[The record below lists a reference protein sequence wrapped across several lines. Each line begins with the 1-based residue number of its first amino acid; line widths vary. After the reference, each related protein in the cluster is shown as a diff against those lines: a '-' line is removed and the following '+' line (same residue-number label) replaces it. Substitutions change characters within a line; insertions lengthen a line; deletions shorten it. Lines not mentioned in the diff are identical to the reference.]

1 VVLAAALVAASATAV
16 DLAVTR
22 SGTADTAA
30 HGPAPALAA
39 KADPP
44 SDSAALAAATASRQQ
59 AAAWI
64 AAQAGRS
71 IIVSC
76 DPLMCAALQQRGFP
90 AANLSPLG
98 AGTTDPLGSGLVVS
112 TAAVR
117 AELGSRLAS
126 VYAPVVLASFGTG
139 AAEVQVRAIA
149 VGGAAAYMA
158 AENADLHAREA
169 AGQQLVHNS
178 NLYGPPAARAQ
189 LASGRVDSRLLITL
203 AALTH
208 RYAVHVRG
216 FGDSGPGAA
225 AMAPLRS
232 MTITVPGS
240 AYLSQ
245 VRAFLRA
252 QRAPLL
258 ALTTVSRA
266 GKVTVLTIE
275 FTAPSPPGLLS
286 QN

>member
-30 HGPAPALAA
+30 RGPAPALA
-39 KADPP
+39 KADPA
-44 SDSAALAAATASRQQ
+44 SGSAALAAATASRQQ

-71 IIVSC
+71 VIVSC

-126 VYAPVVLASFGTG
+126 VYAPVVLASFGAG
-139 AAEVQVRAIA
+139 AAQVQVRAIA
-149 VGGAAAYMA
+149 VGGAAAYMS

-169 AGQQLVHNS
+169 AGKQLVHNS
-178 NLYGPPAARAQ
+178 NLYGPPAARVELGA
-189 LASGRVDSRLLITL
+189 GRVDSRLLITL

-208 RYAVHVRG
+208 RYAVHVRS

-240 AYLSQ
+240 NYLSQ
-245 VRAFLRA
+245 VEAFLRA